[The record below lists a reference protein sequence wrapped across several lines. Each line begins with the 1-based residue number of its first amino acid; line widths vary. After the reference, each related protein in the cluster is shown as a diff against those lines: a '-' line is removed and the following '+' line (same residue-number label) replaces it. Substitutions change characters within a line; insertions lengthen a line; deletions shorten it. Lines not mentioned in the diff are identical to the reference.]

1 MKKLNYFWSIII
13 AVGFI
18 SCEKDEL
25 AVPKHNSGDVTTA
38 SANMNS
44 DYKYQLYYNLETNTI
59 VGQNLKTAWD
69 LGFETSED
77 GYRIILNSSKAMFAF
92 DTDQTNFE
100 SVTDTTGFMSGR
112 KWDAASGNLD
122 STALGD
128 WRGSNHI
135 YILDRGYNESGTKLG
150 FVKFQILSVEDH
162 GYSVRYAQLDGTNE
176 FMLDIEKDE
185 DYNFTFLS
193 MNSNSVVSI
202 EPPKDKWDLVITQYI
217 ESLST
222 PYLVTGILL
231 NRYNTSA
238 TMDSISAFTDITY
251 GTAIACSLSTDINTI
266 GYDWKKYDYDAG
278 SFIIYPHMNY
288 IINDQ
293 KGFYYKFHL
302 IDFYDQAGNK
312 GNPKWEYQK
321 L

>member
-1 MKKLNYFWSIII
+1 MKKLSYYLQIMITCI
-13 AVGFI
+13 FI
-18 SCEKDEL
+18 SCEKDEI
-25 AVPKHNSGDVTTA
+25 AIPKHNSGDVTTN

-92 DTDQTNFE
+92 DTDQNNFE
-100 SVTDTTGFMSGR
+100 EVSDTTGFMSNR
-112 KWDAASGNLD
+112 KWDDASGNLD

-128 WRGSNHI
+128 WRGNNTI
-135 YILDRGYNESGTKLG
+135 YILDRGYNESGQKLG
-150 FVKFQILSVEDH
+150 FVKFQIVGVEDH
-162 GYSVRYAQLDGTNE
+162 GYSIRYAQLDGTNE
-176 FMLDIEKDE
+176 FTLDINKND

-238 TMDSISAFTDITY
+238 IMDSTSIFTEINY
-251 GTAIACSLSTDINTI
+251 GTAISYSLSTDINTI
-266 GYDWKKYDYDAG
+266 GYNWKKYDYEAG
-278 SFIIYPHMNY
+278 SFIIYPKMNY

-293 KGFYYKFHL
+293 KGFYYKLHL
-302 IDFYDQAGNK
+302 IDFYDQMGNK